1 MANNFKRA
9 VCHLLIRLFCRNNIS
24 VCPVLSQNVE
34 NLIGLGKNHPF
45 SCPEF
50 GSTLIEDLSKLVKAF
65 FLQLLHIFSETDA
78 HRDFHK
84 MLSSIQPVKFSE
96 VLLCDIILE
105 SHINPFKFKT
115 KLTFIDRVNQHY
127 AHKFSIISKY

>member
-34 NLIGLGKNHPF
+34 NLIDLGKNDPG
-45 SCPEF
+45 SCV
-50 GSTLIEDLSKLVKAF
+50 TLKEELSKLVEAF

-96 VLLCDIILE
+96 VLLCGIILE